1 MSNQTPPIKF
11 EIYDGT
17 QLVQTEVLA
26 DTTIKI
32 GRLSSS
38 HLKLTDDNISRM
50 HAVVEV
56 HGVDDVVILDLGSD
70 SGTWVNGDRV
80 RNRLRLST
88 GDRITIGRFNIVV
101 TLPAKTQKSEPK
113 PASRPA
119 VKAHYSTR
127 RTKAQASIGPLRFG
141 HVGANGTDATHIV
154 EDGVYTI
161 GEKPTANHFA
171 LDSQLPESPFPL
183 AEYRG
188 GLMIVN
194 VPEGVAGEVM
204 LDGQVY
210 ALDELAAAGKLA
222 SGATPRSRSLKLP
235 PKGRCRLKIGGQF
248 FLVNSVP
255 APAKIGPV
263 PLIHT
268 IDPQFLRYLFVG
280 MALHAL
286 VALIL
291 ALYPADATGLDF
303 DDWTLDDRFA
313 EMMFDEEKE
322 RLEEQKNFQEN
333 EGRGHGR
340 PRRGQ
345 ASKAGKRT
353 KKRPTAYGDQGS
365 RGQQEY

>member
-101 TLPAKTQKSEPK
+101 TLARPKTQKSEPK
-113 PASRPA
+113 AASRPA
-119 VKAHYSTR
+119 VKAPLFD
-127 RTKAQASIGPLRFG
+127 QEDEGPGVDRALEVLVMWG
-141 HVGANGTDATHIV
+141 QTVTDVTHIV

-171 LDSQLPESPFPL
+171 LDSHLPKSPFPL
-183 AEYRG
+183 AE
-188 GLMIVN
+188 
-194 VPEGVAGEVM
+194 
-204 LDGQVY
+204 
-210 ALDELAAAGKLA
+210 
-222 SGATPRSRSLKLP
+222 
-235 PKGRCRLKIGGQF
+235 
-248 FLVNSVP
+248 
-255 APAKIGPV
+255 
-263 PLIHT
+263 
-268 IDPQFLRYLFVG
+268 
-280 MALHAL
+280 
-286 VALIL
+286 
-291 ALYPADATGLDF
+291 
-303 DDWTLDDRFA
+303 
-313 EMMFDEEKE
+313 
-322 RLEEQKNFQEN
+322 
-333 EGRGHGR
+333 
-340 PRRGQ
+340 
-345 ASKAGKRT
+345 
-353 KKRPTAYGDQGS
+353 
-365 RGQQEY
+365 